1 MDDYTRANF
10 DDWEC
15 RVPIHTVRTPLPGA
29 TRWRG
34 HRRRFRA
41 GGLVCREVMVGA
53 GVLVDGVPAFSV
65 RPPGPMRLTGA
76 RQLGDS
82 NIALLLYSLG

>member
-1 MDDYTRANF
+1 M
-10 DDWEC
+10 
-15 RVPIHTVRTPLPGA
+15 
-29 TRWRG
+29 
-34 HRRRFRA
+34 
-41 GGLVCREVMVGA
+41 MVGA